1 MSAFEALTMA
11 RAAGLKIGLDGD
23 DLVLE
28 ASTPQPATVLDALSR
43 HKTDIVSL
51 LRRAT
56 DGWSKEEW
64 RASFDERAGIAEF
77 DGGQNRAEAEILA
90 FECCLTEWLNG
101 NTVAS
106 SPDRC
111 LACGGRDLPNDPLL
125 PFGTDAHGHAWLHSG
140 CWTAWYES
148 RQADAAAAL
157 KAMGSKTR
165 PSFQKISGKT
175 EAHDGRFRIRT
186 ADRLRARNSRSL
198 PVARREP
205 ASPERLPP
213 ARLAGRLAMDARR
226 REGCLD

>member
-11 RAAGLKIGLDGD
+11 RAAGLNIGLDGD

-28 ASTPQPATVLDALSR
+28 ASAPPPAMCSMPFR

-125 PFGTDAHGHAWLHSG
+125 PFGTDAHGHAWLHPDAGRLGTNPDKPRRLPHSRP
-140 CWTAWYES
+140 WES
-148 RQADAAAAL
+148 
-157 KAMGSKTR
+157 MTR
-165 PSFQKISGKT
+165 PSFQNDFGKNGG
-175 EAHDGRFRIRT
+175 A
-186 ADRLRARNSRSL
+186 
-198 PVARREP
+198 
-205 ASPERLPP
+205 
-213 ARLAGRLAMDARR
+213 
-226 REGCLD
+226 